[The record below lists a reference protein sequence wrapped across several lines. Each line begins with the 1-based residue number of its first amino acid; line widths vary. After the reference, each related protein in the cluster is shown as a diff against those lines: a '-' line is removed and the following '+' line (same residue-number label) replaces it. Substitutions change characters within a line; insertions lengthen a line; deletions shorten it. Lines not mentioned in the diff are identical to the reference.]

1 MQEMVASKD
10 CVEAANP
17 SLARKTRFHL
27 LAQRGIGRKYGHTV
41 DSLCGNPLCICD
53 EHVIYRPWKALTKP
67 TKWGEYANKVAALK
81 VGKSFEIADYPH
93 NQTEISKLRGGIGGN
108 RVARF
113 CAVFLAARES
123 GSQRAELGNR
133 GTLDDE
139 TMTQWF
145 RVTHQVADS
154 EGIWVRGRRFR
165 SAPAF
170 QRCGQPL

>member
-108 RVARF
+108 RVARLVRF
-113 CAVFLAARES
+113 SVRRLS
-123 GSQRAELGNR
+123 GSKGVRITKS
-133 GTLDDE
+133 GTWE
-139 TMTQWF
+139 S
-145 RVTHQVADS
+145 RN
-154 EGIWVRGRRFR
+154 IGR
-165 SAPAF
+165 
-170 QRCGQPL
+170 